1 VAVRNDNPIPYA
13 PGNLTEANLLLE
25 TLSLDW
31 TEELLKQRPDWEYL
45 DNLNDWM
52 KETQD
57 LIDMFELDESMG
69 AGQ

>member
-1 VAVRNDNPIPYA
+1 VAVKNDNPMPYA
-13 PGNLTEANLLLE
+13 PSNLAEATLLLE

-52 KETQD
+52 EETQD

-69 AGQ
+69 AGR

>member
-1 VAVRNDNPIPYA
+1 MPYA
-13 PGNLTEANLLLE
+13 PGNLAEANLLLE

-31 TEELLKQRPDWEYL
+31 TEELLKQRTDWEYL

-52 KETQD
+52 KEAQD
-57 LIDMFELDESMG
+57 LIEMFEVDESMG

>member
-1 VAVRNDNPIPYA
+1 MPYA
-13 PGNLTEANLLLE
+13 PGNLAEANLLLE

-69 AGQ
+69 AGR

>member
-1 VAVRNDNPIPYA
+1 MPYA
-13 PGNLTEANLLLE
+13 PSNLAEANLLLE